1 MVTFSPPPP
10 PSARASSSH
19 PAPQLLQRAKPAV
32 FSGCFDD
39 NWWDSGV
46 RAIVLD
52 VYTQTCTPTR
62 GYTRT
67 PEQHCFPRSTTLSNR
82 FLPTPRSLR
91 NGNIPPRNLI
101 PPPAFLPRAMIYN
114 DIEPAQQHIEC
125 TVTRVISSPDTRA
138 VKYRPRLLPSLSLE
152 STRLRS
158 DSPPNVCNFSPNSF
172 SSFLLGP
179 LAASCFRNRR
189 FYFLISLE
197 EGLH

>member
-1 MVTFSPPPP
+1 MGQ
-10 PSARASSSH
+10 RGSSYRPRRLH
-19 PAPQLLQRAKPAV
+19 T
-32 FSGCFDD
+32 
-39 NWWDSGV
+39 
-46 RAIVLD
+46 D
-52 VYTQTCTPTR
+52 VYTDTR
-62 GYTRT
+62 VYTHARA
-67 PEQHCFPRSTTLSNR
+67 TLFSALHHPFQPLPV